1 MSKIDQFESAFS
13 AAAKPVYHHAQP
25 PLARIVVFTDL
36 EPVAAEAWGQAVR
49 AFLGSLTFGG
59 EPTWRI
65 VTGRQCDTIGE
76 VLAIVAK
83 EQPDLVVTYR
93 NLHSEAWRWP
103 HSLSDHL
110 EVLTQV
116 ADAPVLLMPRPAP
129 DGQWEHPRDGTN
141 AVMALNDHLSG
152 DDRLV
157 HWAVAFAS
165 ERGRLWLTHI
175 EDDATF
181 DRYIDTISRIPE
193 IDTDSARER
202 IKHQLLREPRDYIA
216 RVADV
221 LAVAV
226 PGLRVESE
234 VLMGHRVA
242 VVRDLLA
249 TNHVDLLVL
258 HTRDDE
264 QLAMHGLSYPL
275 TVELRDTPLLLL

>member
-13 AAAKPVYHHAQP
+13 AAAKAVYRHAAVG
-25 PLARIVVFTDL
+25 LARVLVFTDL
-36 EPVAAEAWGQAVR
+36 EPQATEAWGAVVQR
-49 AFLGSLTFGG
+49 YLGSLTSSAAP
-59 EPTWRI
+59 EWRL
-65 VTGRQCDTIGE
+65 VPGRQCDTIGE
-76 VLAIVAK
+76 VLAIVAQ
-83 EQPDLVVTYR
+83 EAPDLVVTYR

-116 ADAPVLLMPRPAP
+116 ADAPVLLMPRPQP
-129 DGQWEHPRDGTN
+129 DGSWDKSRDGTGS
-141 AVMALNDHLSG
+141 VMALTNHLAG

-157 HWAVAFAS
+157 NWAVAFAS
-165 ERGRLWLTHI
+165 SSGRLWLAHV

-193 IDTDSARER
+193 IDTDLARER
-202 IKHQLLREPRDYIA
+202 IKHQLLREPRDYIG

-221 LAVAV
+221 LSADL

-242 VVRDLLA
+242 VVRHLVETNDLDLL
-249 TNHVDLLVL
+249 LL
-258 HTRDDE
+258 HTRDED
-264 QLAMHGLSYPL
+264 QLAMNGLSYPL